1 MIVGFGTAVASIS
14 ILTSAAGASVADAEG
29 EFLVTDT
36 GTFFDTDTDQF
47 LLTNVEIQTIQ
58 TGTSLNFL
66 TDTGDTLVDYIVDG
80 ETTSAPDPE

>member
-1 MIVGFGTAVASIS
+1 MIVGFGISVASIS
-14 ILTSAAGASVADAEG
+14 ILTSSAGVSVADAEG

-36 GTFFDTDTDQF
+36 GIFFDTDTDQF

-58 TGTSLNFL
+58 TGTSLDFA
-66 TDTGDTLVDYIVDG
+66 TDTGDSIIDYVVEG

>member
-14 ILTSAAGASVADAEG
+14 ILTSAAGGGVADAQG

-36 GTFFDTDTDQF
+36 GAFFSTDTEKF
-47 LLTNVEIQTIQ
+47 LLTNVEILSIQ
-58 TGTSLNFL
+58 TDTSLGFA
-66 TDTGDTLVDYIVDG
+66 TETGDTLIGYIIDG

>member
-14 ILTSAAGASVADAEG
+14 ILTSATGVGVADAEG

-36 GTFFDTDTDQF
+36 GAFFDTDTDQF
-47 LLTNVEIQTIQ
+47 MLTNVEIQTIQ
-58 TGTSLNFL
+58 TGTSLDFA
-66 TDTGDTLVDYIVDG
+66 TDTGDTIIDYIIDG

>member
-1 MIVGFGTAVASIS
+1 MIVGFGTVVASIS
-14 ILTSAAGASVADAEG
+14 ILTSAAGVSVADAEG

-36 GTFFDTDTDQF
+36 GTFFDTDNDQF

-58 TGTSLNFL
+58 TGTSLDFL
-66 TDTGDTLVDYIVDG
+66 TDTGDTIIDYVVEG